1 MARVGADK
9 RARNGVTSGDVTR
22 AFDAWTTRADDAR
35 ARTTGTAVG
44 VCMCMRVRIM
54 ARARGPR
61 GAVCG
66 GAWCDVGWRLDE
78 PGALRRARE
87 VK

>member
-35 ARTTGTAVG
+35 ARTTGTAG
-44 VCMCMRVRIM
+44 VVCACMRVCIM

-66 GAWCDVGWRLDE
+66 GVVCCGLE
-78 PGALRRARE
+78 T
-87 VK
+87 